1 MGGRNSKRSVDIT
14 ASPPKEATEENGA
27 VATEEG
33 AGAACK
39 LEKATENVENVK
51 ATLNGDATHTK
62 AQSLPPATP
71 TPPQCTVPYC
81 SLCLEAKV
89 LGKDYIAHDE
99 TPTQNG
105 TESPAKTTEPET
117 PVKAEEATPETVTT
131 PEKAE
136 EVTSPVTSPDE
147 KTADEGE
154 KTSEKP
160 EKKEKKK
167 NKIIKT
173 LRSLSFS
180 RKAKPD
186 KTPVTSPTSKE
197 ESEKTEE
204 NAETPAKTE
213 ELASPLTSVI
223 EEAGA
228 AAATAVTKVE
238 ETLTEVKNEVV
249 TVCEKVTKE
258 VSEKVEAVVEKV
270 EAVVEKKS
278 EPEKVP
284 EVKTETAPAS
294 APAEEVPPP
303 LPASPPPTEIP
314 SPTPVAPSETIKNV
328 VNEHQQQDNE
338 EMNGGGESLAE
349 LTPEE
354 NGEKPLLNGDHDHSG
369 TNGFDSDKEIKAP
382 TSDKVEEEL
391 SSKVESLKLANS
403 EDLPEISSN
412 EAQASSKNEKKKKK
426 GGKKKN
432 AEKKSQGQTAK

>member
-105 TESPAKTTEPET
+105 TESPAKTAEPET

-284 EVKTETAPAS
+284 EVK
-294 APAEEVPPP
+294 
-303 LPASPPPTEIP
+303 
-314 SPTPVAPSETIKNV
+314 
-328 VNEHQQQDNE
+328 

-403 EDLPEISSN
+403 EDLPEIIDQNN
-412 EAQASSKNEKKKKK
+412 EVAVTNE
-426 GGKKKN
+426 
-432 AEKKSQGQTAK
+432 

>member
-105 TESPAKTTEPET
+105 TESPAKTAEPET

-284 EVKTETAPAS
+284 EVK
-294 APAEEVPPP
+294 
-303 LPASPPPTEIP
+303 
-314 SPTPVAPSETIKNV
+314 
-328 VNEHQQQDNE
+328 
-338 EMNGGGESLAE
+338 
-349 LTPEE
+349 
-354 NGEKPLLNGDHDHSG
+354 
-369 TNGFDSDKEIKAP
+369 
-382 TSDKVEEEL
+382 VEEEL

-403 EDLPEISSN
+403 EDLPEIIDQNN
-412 EAQASSKNEKKKKK
+412 EVAVTNE
-426 GGKKKN
+426 
-432 AEKKSQGQTAK
+432 

>member
-105 TESPAKTTEPET
+105 TESPAKTAEPET

-284 EVKTETAPAS
+284 EVK
-294 APAEEVPPP
+294 
-303 LPASPPPTEIP
+303 
-314 SPTPVAPSETIKNV
+314 
-328 VNEHQQQDNE
+328 